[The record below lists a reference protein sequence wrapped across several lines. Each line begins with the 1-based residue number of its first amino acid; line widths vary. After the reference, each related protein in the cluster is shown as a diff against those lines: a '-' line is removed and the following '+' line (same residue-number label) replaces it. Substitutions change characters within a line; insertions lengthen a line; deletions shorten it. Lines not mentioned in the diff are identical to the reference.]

1 MAIDLEAL
9 RRKMAQLKGEDKKNS
24 GKFKPALGVGE
35 NSKTYEVRILPM
47 TKGDTGTPCREIWFY
62 PWDLVGGE
70 VPTLK
75 QRNEPDPIEEL
86 IQVLRKDYNNNKDT
100 LKKLY
105 PKMSAFANVIVRGQ
119 EDKGVQLW
127 KLTKL
132 QYERIIG
139 IILDEDYGDVTDPI
153 EGRDLKVT
161 IEIEQGKFFNNK
173 PSTKLTIDPKGKVS
187 QLTTDKALARKWLD
201 SCSDPMDHVEFKTYD
216 EVKALVDKWLQAPG
230 PSQSPDSSNSEETR
244 GGQTKTSTSPVEK
257 AASKAKAKA
266 STSAPAEDLDA
277 AFADLEID

>member
-1 MAIDLEAL
+1 MALDLEAL
-9 RRKMAQLKGEDKKNS
+9 RRKMAQLKGEDKKSS

-35 NSKTYEVRILPM
+35 NSKTYEVRVLPM
-47 TKGDTGTPCREIWFY
+47 SKGNTDTPCREIWFY

-75 QRNEPDPIEEL
+75 QRGQADPIEEL
-86 IQVLRKDYNNNKDT
+86 IQILRKDYDNNKET

-139 IILDEDYGDVTDPI
+139 IILDEDYGDITDPT

-173 PSTKLTIDPKGKVS
+173 PSTKLTIDPKGKTS
-187 QLTTDKALARKWLD
+187 QLSSDKALARKWLD
-201 SCSDPMDHVEFKTYD
+201 SCPDPMDLVEFKTYD
-216 EVKALVDKWLQAPG
+216 EVKALVEKWLQAPA
-230 PSQSPDSSNSEETR
+230 PTPAPDNFNEETR
-244 GGQTKTSTSPVEK
+244 GGQAKTSTPPVEK
-257 AASKAKAKA
+257 AAPKAKAKA
-266 STSAPAEDLDA
+266 PVAAPAEDLDA